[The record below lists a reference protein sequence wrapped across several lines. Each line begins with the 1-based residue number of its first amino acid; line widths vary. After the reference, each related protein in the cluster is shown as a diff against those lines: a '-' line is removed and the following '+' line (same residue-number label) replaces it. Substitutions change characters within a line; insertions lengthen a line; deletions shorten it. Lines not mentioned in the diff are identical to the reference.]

1 MATAHRTPPPAAIA
15 TAKLAVAAAGLYL
28 CRAGL
33 GSQLSYFTPFLWIVA
48 LTPDGARSAPT
59 AGRSILAMVA
69 VYQTLQAYPVAG
81 SQLAFATF
89 LMIPIAFIC
98 AHDAWAML
106 RGHLAGNATLSLAF
120 QVVFALA
127 GVVFYRPVLH
137 PLAWRGAYDAG
148 HELRLTG
155 AGRLRLPSAD
165 IARFHWLSA
174 TVAANCD
181 ALLTVPGLYS
191 LNAWSGVRPVNGRNA
206 TTWMTLFSAAEQD
219 SIWQAVDSS
228 SRPCAVYNPQLTV
241 NWLLGRGFERLP
253 VSGALAARFQP
264 VAKADGYQFMMR
276 AADIATA
283 GVHLRLVAGR
293 QAFERQRSPL
303 PIMSAFTSA
312 PATSTLRTWIRTTRT
327 GVIVGC
333 QSEEHAGLP
342 SRRWLPMIYV
352 GTTGR
357 LYGQHWTSDSRV
369 QVTDK
374 TVTDGAWHHVVLIRD
389 QNDQRLFVDGALI
402 GESSAPIESDGLSK
416 CQAGTGATSL
426 WPDGPR
432 GWMPFN
438 GEVDGLDISLRPWST
453 TEIADDF
460 SRTRPRD

>member
-1 MATAHRTPPPAAIA
+1 
-15 TAKLAVAAAGLYL
+15 
-28 CRAGL
+28 
-33 GSQLSYFTPFLWIVA
+33 
-48 LTPDGARSAPT
+48 
-59 AGRSILAMVA
+59 
-69 VYQTLQAYPVAG
+69 
-81 SQLAFATF
+81 
-89 LMIPIAFIC
+89 
-98 AHDAWAML
+98 
-106 RGHLAGNATLSLAF
+106 
-120 QVVFALA
+120 
-127 GVVFYRPVLH
+127 
-137 PLAWRGAYDAG
+137 
-148 HELRLTG
+148 
-155 AGRLRLPSAD
+155 
-165 IARFHWLSA
+165 
-174 TVAANCD
+174 
-181 ALLTVPGLYS
+181 
-191 LNAWSGVRPVNGRNA
+191 
-206 TTWMTLFSAAEQD
+206 
-219 SIWQAVDSS
+219 
-228 SRPCAVYNPQLTV
+228 
-241 NWLLGRGFERLP
+241 
-253 VSGALAARFQP
+253 
-264 VAKADGYQFMMR
+264 
-276 AADIATA
+276 
-283 GVHLRLVAGR
+283 
-293 QAFERQRSPL
+293 
-303 PIMSAFTSA
+303 MSAFTSA